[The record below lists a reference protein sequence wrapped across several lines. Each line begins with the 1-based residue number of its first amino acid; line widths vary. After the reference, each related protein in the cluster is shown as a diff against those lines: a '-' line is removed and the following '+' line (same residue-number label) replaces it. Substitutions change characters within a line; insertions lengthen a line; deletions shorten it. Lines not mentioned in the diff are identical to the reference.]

1 MNSQPIMYNPNI
13 DNTDDVDYQYK
24 KPQQR
29 SRERPRPRS
38 RREPEPEPE
47 QDDYDYDYE
56 PPRAKRRT
64 YIDTLDNTKD
74 KINWVLIGK
83 TVAIYAI
90 IFLIMSHIKTNEFII
105 NLIPYLEDHEVYN
118 MVFKGIILGIVII
131 ITQKM
136 LNI

>member
-29 SRERPRPRS
+29 SRERPRS
-38 RREPEPEPE
+38 RREPEPE
-47 QDDYDYDYE
+47 QDDYDYE
-56 PPRAKRRT
+56 PPRPKRRT